1 MYYSVI
7 SWGSLLVRRQFLFPF
22 PPRNPTR
29 HNASRKCKT
38 HAWGASDP
46 SILPTKALALACFI
60 GHVQAVFVVLL
71 LLVVL
76 LLILLLS
83 VLLLSVL
90 LLSILTLLFASS
102 FLALAATAFL
112 FAGQGLLPKHI
123 EDLSGLLVEVHMV
136 VGLIDV
142 QTWVHF
148 LLLSVDGLAEQP
160 SAELVILIIRGGQRI
175 ALLAGIGLILFI

>member
-60 GHVQAVFVVLL
+60 GHVQAVFHDRPIRANVVTEFFCSAA
-71 LLVVL
+71 
-76 LLILLLS
+76 IG
-83 VLLLSVL
+83 
-90 LLSILTLLFASS
+90 I
-102 FLALAATAFL
+102 LALP
-112 FAGQGLLPKHI
+112 QGKYK
-123 EDLSGLLVEVHMV
+123 
-136 VGLIDV
+136 
-142 QTWVHF
+142 
-148 LLLSVDGLAEQP
+148 
-160 SAELVILIIRGGQRI
+160 RGNVSDSKR
-175 ALLAGIGLILFI
+175 